1 MAASFGD
8 GRIGGDVVAETANRS
23 YRLLVPEAVEKDARL
38 PIVIY
43 LHGAGAK
50 GSDNRKPE
58 AEPLPAYLASE
69 AFQKAHPCYVLV
81 PQCRDGSDAEGR
93 PNNWVKWKGQK
104 DLPPAQWVGSDTE
117 PSDQLH
123 AAMTAL
129 DEIMEKHAIDPARVY
144 LTGVSM
150 GASGSWNWAARQP
163 GRFAAV
169 LPVCGLS
176 EEGKAEVLKPVKIRT
191 YHGSGDEMVP
201 VDRSRRMITALK
213 ALGADADLTEYTGAG
228 HDIAGKVL
236 ADGAMEWLFSQRA
249 GTPAAGKPVPDE
261 QGMEF
266 FEKEIRPLLAEHCYE
281 CHGEKKQKGELR
293 LDTRAAAF
301 AGGELGKAIVPGDL
315 EKSLLITAVRYH
327 DKDLQMPPEEKLPQ
341 DVVAKLES
349 WILGGAPWPDDGKS
363 HTTKVG
369 GEMVFSAEMKD
380 HWAFQPMKKP
390 PVPASAANAIDHFIS
405 GKLTGNGLAL
415 SPEAEPRKL
424 IRRLALDITGL
435 PPTPEETEAFVADH
449 SPEAYQALVKRLLA
463 SPRYGERW
471 GRHWLDVARYADS
484 NGSEVDH
491 AMANAWRYRDYI
503 IRSFNSDKPFD
514 RFLREQ
520 IAGDLLPDKDDDSL
534 TATGFLMLG
543 PKALA
548 DLDKARLTADV
559 IDEQVDTVSRAFIGM
574 TMGCARCHDH
584 KFDPLSAADYYA
596 MSGIFSSTKTM
607 DVSKR
612 VATWT
617 ERPLGGNA
625 DLEKYAS
632 LGHEIAELRKQR
644 EAIAKSG
651 GGKERKALASGTDYL
666 VVEAEHFTSGNVS
679 VESDS
684 LGRGIG
690 VIRTRTEYPDHIEY
704 EFELPEEGD
713 YQIEL
718 RYAAKESRP
727 TQLLVNGNLETEE
740 AAAEITGDW
749 TPRAQRW
756 FVQGTYR
763 FRKGTNVLAFHRDG
777 PVPIFD
783 KWIIGRPRAQAYSE
797 TAPEAKAGFAME
809 DDGRKERLKEMDAA
823 IAKAEDR
830 LSAMP
835 RVMVPLEGTI
845 ADAPILV
852 RGNPATPGAVV
863 PRGFPK
869 IVTNVNVAGPGPAA
883 SGREEL
889 AAWLAHPDHPLTA
902 RVIVNRVWLWHFGEG
917 LVRSPD
923 NFGLRGETP
932 SHPELLDWLAVWFV
946 ENGWSLKKLHELI
959 LSSATYRQAVLTK
972 APAQDPENRLFSGFP
987 RRRLEAE
994 VLRDSML
1001 AISGRLDAAM
1011 GGSLMTVQDR
1021 TYANGG
1027 NAPADITNKMNYGS
1041 SRRSVYVPIIR
1052 NALYDF
1058 FSAFDYP
1065 NPGVITGQRAQ
1076 TTVAP
1081 QALFLMNSPFV
1092 LEQSAALAGRI
1103 EGMDGD
1109 DAARVRAAWQ
1119 LVLSRPARS
1128 DEIDRSLAYVNALEE
1143 DLRRLGD
1150 GSPRR
1155 SAWTR
1160 MCQTL
1165 FASNEFLYLQ

>member
-1 MAASFGD
+1 MA
-8 GRIGGDVVAETANRS
+8 VAETANRS
-23 YRLLVPEAVEKDARL
+23 YRLLVPDAAEKDVRL
-38 PIVIY
+38 PAVIY

-50 GSDNRKPE
+50 GSDNRRPE
-58 AEPLPAYLASE
+58 AEPFPAHLASE
-69 AFQKAHPCYVLV
+69 GFQKSNPCFVLV
-81 PQCRDGSDAEGR
+81 PQCRDGSDSEGR

-104 DLPPAQWVGSDTE
+104 ELPPAQWVESDAE

-129 DEIMEKHAIDPARVY
+129 DEIMENHPIDPARVY
-144 LTGVSM
+144 LAGVSM
-150 GASGSWNWAARQP
+150 GSSGSWNWAARQP

-176 EEGKAEVLKPVKIRT
+176 EEGKAPVLKTVRIRT
-191 YHGSGDEMVP
+191 FHGTLDDVVP
-201 VDRSRRMITALK
+201 VERTRRMIAALK
-213 ALGADADLTEYTGAG
+213 AEGADAEIKEYDGAG
-228 HDIAGKVL
+228 HDIARKVL
-236 ADGAMEWLFSQRA
+236 DDGAMEWMFSQRIASPA
-249 GTPAAGKPVPDE
+249 GDAPASDA
-261 QGMEF
+261 QGMEY

-293 LDTRAAAF
+293 LDTKAAAF

-315 EKSLLITAVRYH
+315 DKSLLITAVRYH
-327 DKDLQMPPEEKLPQ
+327 DKDLQMPPEEKLSQ
-341 DVVAKLES
+341 DVVAKLEE
-349 WILGGAPWPDDGKS
+349 WIRKGAAWPEDGKS
-363 HTTKVG
+363 HTSKVG
-369 GEMVFSAEMKD
+369 GEMVFSDEMKA
-380 HWAFQPMKKP
+380 HWAFQPMSRPVVP
-390 PVPASAANAIDHFIS
+390 PSAKNPIDHFIS
-405 GKLTGNGLAL
+405 EKLGQAGLAL
-415 SPEAEPRKL
+415 SPEADARKL
-424 IRRLALDITGL
+424 IRRVSLDLTGM
-435 PPTPEETEAFVADH
+435 PATPEETEAFAADP
-449 SPEAYQALVKRLLA
+449 SPEAYQAIVKRLLA
-463 SPRYGERW
+463 SPHHGERW

-491 AMANAWRYRDYI
+491 AMANAWRYRDYV
-503 IRSFNSDKPFD
+503 IRSINADKPFD

-520 IAGDLLPDKDDDSL
+520 IAGDLLPDADDDSL

-617 ERPLGGNA
+617 DRPLGGSA
-625 DLEKYAS
+625 AQELFAS
-632 LGHEIAELRKQR
+632 LGREVGELRKQR
-644 EAIAKSG
+644 ADIATSG
-651 GGKERKALASGTDYL
+651 GKAGRKTLAPGADYL
-666 VVEAEHFTSGNVS
+666 VVEAEHFTTGNVS

-740 AAAEITGDW
+740 AAAEVTGNW
-749 TPRAQRW
+749 TPQAQRW

-763 FRKGTNVLAFHRDG
+763 FQKGKNTLTFHRDG

-783 KWIIGRPRAQAYSE
+783 KWIIGKPRAQAYSE

-809 DDGRKERLKEMDAA
+809 DDGKKARLKEMDAA

-830 LSAMP
+830 LAAVP
-835 RVMVPLEGTI
+835 KVMVPLEGTV
-845 ADAPILV
+845 ADAPILI
-852 RGNPATPGAVV
+852 RGNPATPGTAVA
-863 PRGFPK
+863 RGFPK
-869 IVTNVNVAGPGPAA
+869 IVTNVEMPAPGAET
-883 SGREEL
+883 SGRKEL
-889 AAWLAHPDHPLTA
+889 ADWLAHPDHPLTA

-932 SHPELLDWLAVWFV
+932 SHPELLDWLSVWFI

-959 LSSATYRQAVLTK
+959 CNSATYRQAVIAK

-1001 AISGRLDAAM
+1001 AISAKLDTTM

-1027 NAPADITNKMNYGS
+1027 NAPADIAKKMNYGS
-1041 SRRSVYVPIIR
+1041 PRRSVYVPIIR

-1058 FSAFDYP
+1058 FGAFDYP

-1092 LEQSAALAGRI
+1092 LEQAAALADRI
-1103 EGMDGD
+1103 GKMDGD
-1109 DAARVRAAWQ
+1109 DEARARAAWQ
-1119 LVLSRPARS
+1119 LVLSRPARA
-1128 DEIDRSLAYVNALEE
+1128 DEISRALAYVNALEG
-1143 DLRRLGD
+1143 DLRALGD
-1150 GSPRR
+1150 ESPRR